1 MLQIK
6 SVNGLVV
13 DMTTEYDQAPQR
25 VEVAPMLAADVDMLL
40 ELTVSEKAPGGLV
53 RVSQIVSVIFK
64 VEMRLE

>member
-1 MLQIK
+1 
-6 SVNGLVV
+6 
-13 DMTTEYDQAPQR
+13 MTTEYDQAPQR